1 MEARDICWRASR
13 VQRGKIQRRGSKQR
27 PRVEARPRKEG
38 GPQRRERERERE
50 TGANPEYADNPPKS
64 ATPWA
69 RAHLRCCAKRALREE
84 KDSSPKDQD
93 GPLRAEEKT
102 EVPE

>member
-1 MEARDICWRASR
+1 MDQLKLGREWEEEKPSTRD
-13 VQRGKIQRRGSKQR
+13 
-27 PRVEARPRKEG
+27 EEG
-38 GPQRRERERERE
+38 AVKRS
-50 TGANPEYADNPPKS
+50 GANPEYADNPPKS